1 MPVWYMWFCKVSY
14 KKYVSVVDVVEMKTD
29 TVLLQS
35 SSLTASD
42 QKSRWTN
49 NIIDIKIIKI
59 VKIFLIITVIIPS
72 MPLACDDRVDMA
84 EEKGPSGPVKVY
96 ETDILWK

>member
-1 MPVWYMWFCKVSY
+1 M
-14 KKYVSVVDVVEMKTD
+14 EMKTD

-49 NIIDIKIIKI
+49 NIIDIKSSKSSRLS
-59 VKIFLIITVIIPS
+59 KIFLIIMVIIPS

-84 EEKGPSGPVKVY
+84 EEKEPSGPVKVY